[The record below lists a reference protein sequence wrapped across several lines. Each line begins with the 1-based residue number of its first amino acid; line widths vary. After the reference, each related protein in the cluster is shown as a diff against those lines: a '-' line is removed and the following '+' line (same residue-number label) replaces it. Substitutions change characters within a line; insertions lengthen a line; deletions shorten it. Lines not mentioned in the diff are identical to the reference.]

1 MVEILN
7 HESCTYRIGHDDSLS
22 IAPSDLY
29 NENIQFM
36 SNQDPEAELQ
46 NKMICRYDIFF
57 ITFRVS
63 TNNRFLS
70 ALNETSGEW
79 RILDPEV
86 KDSHILPL
94 GTLFKVNTN
103 LKNRDH
109 I

>member
-1 MVEILN
+1 M
-7 HESCTYRIGHDDSLS
+7 
-22 IAPSDLY
+22 
-29 NENIQFM
+29 
-36 SNQDPEAELQ
+36 
-46 NKMICRYDIFF
+46 
-57 ITFRVS
+57 
-63 TNNRFLS
+63 NNRKLS

-94 GTLFKVNTN
+94 GTLFKVNTY